1 MYKKY
6 RQFNSIAIL
15 MLVMISISFVSCSKD
30 DDNNKGDTS
39 TAITGND
46 PEGTVVVNLS
56 NDNKT
61 VYIPETPLRMT
72 PANNIKLME
81 GYGIKCIGK
90 VNGLAEV
97 KEEPVDRKSLSGHEV
112 AATPGYGY
120 VAMGFYGYTRFYV
133 VNYIESTTGGIIGC
147 TIKYKGYK

>member
-1 MYKKY
+1 M
-6 RQFNSIAIL
+6 
-15 MLVMISISFVSCSKD
+15 
-30 DDNNKGDTS
+30 
-39 TAITGND
+39 
-46 PEGTVVVNLS
+46 S

-81 GYGIKCIGK
+81 GCGIKCIGK
-90 VNGLAEV
+90 VQGLADV
-97 KEEPVDRKSLSGHEV
+97 KEERVDKSLYGQYEV

-120 VAMGFYGYTRFYV
+120 VAIGFYGYTRFYV
-133 VNYIESTTGGIIGC
+133 VNFIESTTGGIIGC